1 MRIALA
7 QLNYTVGAFEENSEK
22 IITTIAR
29 AKREKADVVV
39 FSELCVCGYPPLD
52 LLEYRYFIAR
62 CEQSI
67 HRIAQACEG
76 ITAIV
81 GSPVFNR
88 NAIGKNVFNAAYIL
102 KDKDILGIAYK
113 TLLPTYDIF
122 DEYRYFERNR
132 NFSLFDLNGHKV
144 AITICEDLWYAQP
157 MMGYA
162 EERKLY
168 TVNPMAE
175 LNRLDPDFVINIA
188 ASPFTYIQT
197 RIREDIL
204 TENAQQY
211 KVPVIYVNQTGA
223 NTELIFD
230 GGSLVI
236 NAKGAIIDRMALF
249 GEDFRTYQTED
260 ILSSKT
266 EQSLPRQA
274 DDTESIYHALVT
286 GIRDYFTKLHF
297 SKAILGLSG
306 GIDSAVTLVLACQAL
321 GAENLRVL
329 LMPSQYSSDHSV
341 KDAVE
346 LTQKLGVAYD
356 TVPIH
361 EIFDRY
367 NQSLQPLFRDLP
379 PGIAEENIQARIRG
393 NLLMALSN
401 KFGNILLNTSNKSEA
416 AVGYGTLYGDMSGG
430 ISVLGDVYKTDVYKL
445 AAYINKSETIIP
457 ENILR
462 KPPSAEL
469 KPGQKDSDSLPEYS
483 ILDKVLFDYIE
494 LNKSPEE
501 IIETGVEKVLVHKII
516 RMVTS
521 SEYKRY
527 QTPPILRISSKAF
540 GMGRRM
546 PLVAKYED
554 E

>member
-22 IITTIAR
+22 IISTLSK
-29 AKREKADVVV
+29 AKQEKADVVV
-39 FSELCVCGYPPLD
+39 FSELCICGYPPMD
-52 LLEYRYFIAR
+52 LLEYRYFIER
-62 CEQSI
+62 CEQMV
-67 HRIAQACEG
+67 HRIAQECDG
-76 ITAIV
+76 IIAIV
-81 GSPVFNR
+81 GSPVLNR
-88 NAIGKNVFNAAYIL
+88 NTIGKNIYNAAYIL
-102 KDKDILGIAYK
+102 HDKGIQGIVHK

-132 NFSLFDLNGHKV
+132 NFNLFDLNGYKV
-144 AITICEDLWYAQP
+144 AVTLCEDLWYEQP
-157 MMGYA
+157 VMGYTK
-162 EERKLY
+162 ERKLY

-175 LNRLDPDFVINIA
+175 LSQLQPDFVINLA

-204 TENAQQY
+204 TENAQKY
-211 KVPVIYVNQTGA
+211 KVPILYVNQTGA

-230 GGSLVI
+230 GGSLVV
-236 NAKGAIIDRMALF
+236 NAKGAVIDRMDLF
-249 GEDFRTYQTED
+249 REDFRIYEMQD
-260 ILSSKT
+260 ILRSTT
-266 EQSLPRQA
+266 EQSLPQPS
-274 DDTESIYHALVT
+274 DITESVHDALVS
-286 GIRDYFTKLHF
+286 GIRDYFGKLHF

-306 GIDSAVTLVLACQAL
+306 GIDSAVTLVLACRAL

-329 LMPSQYSSDHSV
+329 MMPSQFSSDHSV
-341 KDAVE
+341 KDAVT
-346 LTQKLGVAYD
+346 LAQNLSVAYD
-356 TVPIH
+356 IIPIH
-361 EIFDRY
+361 AILDRY
-367 NQSLQPLFRDLP
+367 QQSLQPVFHDLP
-379 PGIAEENIQARIRG
+379 PGVAEENIQARIRG

-401 KFGNILLNTSNKSEA
+401 KFGYIVLNTSNKSEA

-430 ISVLGDVYKTDVYKL
+430 LSILGDVYKTDVYKL
-445 AAYINKSETIIP
+445 ASYINRSEMIIP
-457 ENILR
+457 HNTIT

-469 KPGQKDSDSLPEYS
+469 KPGQRDSDSLPEYS
-483 ILDKVLFDYIE
+483 VLDSVLFGYIE
-494 LNKSPEE
+494 LNKSPDE
-501 IIETGVEKVLVHKII
+501 IIATGIEKSLVHKII

-546 PLVAKYED
+546 PLVAKYE